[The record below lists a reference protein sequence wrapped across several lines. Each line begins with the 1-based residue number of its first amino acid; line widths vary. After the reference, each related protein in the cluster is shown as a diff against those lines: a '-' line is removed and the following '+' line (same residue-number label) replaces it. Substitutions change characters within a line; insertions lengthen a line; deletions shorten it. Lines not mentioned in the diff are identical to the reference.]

1 MRVNKYMLSIFT
13 DRIGRVTGRLPLELA
28 DEVVGSVMDLFTV
41 SQTDAAWH
49 GGNQLVL
56 HLFSYL
62 IFWCSS
68 DVSVYAKNLCT
79 GPALGCSG
87 PRQQA
92 TSGA

>member
-1 MRVNKYMLSIFT
+1 MGQFVHVSKYMLSIFT

-56 HLFSYL
+56 YLFSYL
-62 IFWCSS
+62 IFGYCS
-68 DVSVYAKNLCT
+68 DFYVYAKNLCVM
-79 GPALGCSG
+79 
-87 PRQQA
+87 
-92 TSGA
+92 